1 MRSPRALLSGFV
13 CATTLIIAGCSGGAT
28 DSAPQLS
35 LPIATTL
42 RPTPDGFAFPNF
54 PGSITPEQFDASD
67 LVAMFGEG
75 ACVGGVID
83 PCEPTAEAAA
93 WARMV
98 NQAKASGSCEGL
110 VVEASKRFNAAMK
123 PLTVDLANEGEVT
136 HKIFRS
142 FATQFFPEVQ
152 AERDEWA
159 KKSLRH
165 FDQPLTVSRFP
176 IFLVR

>member
-54 PGSITPEQFDASD
+54 PASATPIGFGDAD
-67 LVAMFGEG
+67 LFAMFGAE
-75 ACVGGVID
+75 ACVDGVST
-83 PCEPTAEAAA
+83 PCVATAEAAA

-98 NQAKASGSCEGL
+98 NQARVSGHCEGL
-110 VVEASKRFNAAMK
+110 VVQAADRF
-123 PLTVDLANEGEVT
+123 DLGLSPPTFELKNDEIVT
-136 HKIFRS
+136 AGIIRR

-152 AERDEWA
+152 DERDEWA
-159 KKSLRH
+159 KTIIARDCEFSW
-165 FDQPLTVSRFP
+165 
-176 IFLVR
+176 